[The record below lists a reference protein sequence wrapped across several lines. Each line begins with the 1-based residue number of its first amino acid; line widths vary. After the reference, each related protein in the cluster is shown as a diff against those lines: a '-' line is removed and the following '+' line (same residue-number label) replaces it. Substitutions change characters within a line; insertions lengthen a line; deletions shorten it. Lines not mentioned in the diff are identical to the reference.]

1 MISIISQ
8 KEGQWAM
15 FKRLKDYFKND
26 NLEYEFLPHA
36 LEIEETPP
44 SPVKRILIW
53 AIFGMVFL
61 AFIWSYFG
69 KVDEVAVARG
79 KVIPDGRVKVVQPME
94 TGVIRAIHVQEGQ
107 QVKKGQILIELD
119 PTIKQADVE
128 STAKALSIHVT
139 DKERLMEELNG
150 ERLKVK
156 GKRQDFNH
164 SPFALNLSPI
174 NELQTKLKEAR
185 ESEYKAREDALRLII
200 SQRENALFAA
210 EAILIKLEKTHA
222 ILKEQE
228 IAYRNLYK
236 HEYISKM
243 DLLNKQMEFHSAEQ
257 ELEAQKRIV
266 KQAKDS
272 LEEAKRNL
280 DVLKKEREKGIL
292 SDIVDREKSISA
304 IEGEVVKAKKRY
316 DLERLCSPV
325 AGTVHGLA
333 SYTVGGVVTPAQ
345 PIVTVVP
352 EGTSLIVEAMALNKD
367 IGFLK
372 IGQEAEVKF
381 DTFPFQKYG
390 TIKGKVVFI
399 SPDAFEDEKLG
410 SVYKMKVELE
420 KPSINVDGN
429 GIPVSPGMAVT
440 VEVKTNKRRII
451 EFFLSPIVK
460 YAKESLTLR

>member
-1 MISIISQ
+1 ML
-8 KEGQWAM
+8 
-15 FKRLKDYFKND
+15 KRLKDYFKGD
-26 NLEYEFLPHA
+26 NLQYEFLPPA

-44 SPVKRILIW
+44 SPARRLLIW
-53 AIFGMVFL
+53 AIFIMIIIAFL
-61 AFIWSYFG
+61 WSYFG

-79 KVIPDGRVKVVQPME
+79 KVIPDGRVKVIQPME
-94 TGVIRAIHVQEGQ
+94 TGVIKAIHVEEGQ
-107 QVKKGQILIELD
+107 RVKEGQMLIELD
-119 PTIKQADVE
+119 PTIKQADVA

-150 ERLKVK
+150 EKTGNRQEAIGNGRKAK
-156 GKRQDFNH
+156 GIF
-164 SPFALNLSPI
+164 
-174 NELQTKLKEAR
+174 ELQNKLKEAR

-210 EAILIKLEKTHA
+210 EAILTKLEKTYA

-228 IAYRNLYK
+228 DAYRNLYK

-257 ELEAQKRIV
+257 ELEAQKRIAR
-266 KQAKDS
+266 QAKDS
-272 LEEAKRNL
+272 LEEARKNL
-280 DVLKKEREKGIL
+280 DALKKEREKGIL
-292 SDIVDREKSISA
+292 SDIVDREKSITA
-304 IEGEVVKAKKRY
+304 IEGEVIKAKKRY
-316 DLERLCSPV
+316 ELEKLCSPV

-352 EGTSLIVEAMALNKD
+352 DGTPLIIEAMALNKD

-372 IGQEAEVKF
+372 VGQEAEVKL

-399 SPDAFEDEKLG
+399 SPDAFEDENLG
-410 SVYKMKVELE
+410 PVYKVKIKMEGLSLV
-420 KPSINVDGN
+420 VDGRN
-429 GIPVSPGMAVT
+429 GAVSPGMAVT
-440 VEVKTNKRRII
+440 VEVKTGKRRVI

>member
-1 MISIISQ
+1 ML
-8 KEGQWAM
+8 
-15 FKRLKDYFKND
+15 KRLKDYFKGD
-26 NLEYEFLPHA
+26 NLEYEFLSPA

-44 SPVKRILIW
+44 SPARRVLIW
-53 AIFGMVFL
+53 AIFAMLILTFL
-61 AFIWSYFG
+61 WSYFG

-79 KVIPDGRVKVVQPME
+79 KVIPDGRVKVIQPME
-94 TGVIRAIHVQEGQ
+94 TGVIKAIHVEEGQ
-107 QVKKGQILIELD
+107 RVKEGQMLIELD
-119 PTIKQADVE
+119 PTIKQADVA

-150 ERLKVK
+150 EKTGNRQEAIGNGRKAK
-156 GKRQDFNH
+156 GIF
-164 SPFALNLSPI
+164 
-174 NELQTKLKEAR
+174 ELQNKLKEAR

-210 EAILIKLEKTHA
+210 EAILTKLEKTYA

-228 IAYRNLYK
+228 DAYRNLYK

-257 ELEAQKRIV
+257 ELEAQKRIAR
-266 KQAKDS
+266 QAKDS
-272 LEEAKRNL
+272 LEEARKNL
-280 DVLKKEREKGIL
+280 DALKKEREKGIL
-292 SDIVDREKSISA
+292 SDIVDREKSITA
-304 IEGEVVKAKKRY
+304 IEGEVIKAKKRY
-316 DLERLCSPV
+316 ELEKLCSPV

-352 EGTSLIVEAMALNKD
+352 DGTPLIIEAMALNKD

-372 IGQEAEVKF
+372 VGQEAEVKL

-410 SVYKMKVELE
+410 PVYKMKVELE

-429 GIPVSPGMAVT
+429 GILVSPGMAVT
-440 VEVKTNKRRII
+440 VEVKTNKRRVI

>member
-1 MISIISQ
+1 ML
-8 KEGQWAM
+8 
-15 FKRLKDYFKND
+15 KRLKDYFKGD
-26 NLEYEFLPHA
+26 NLEYEFLPPA

-44 SPVKRILIW
+44 SPARRVLIW
-53 AIFGMVFL
+53 AIFAMLILTFL
-61 AFIWSYFG
+61 WSYFG

-79 KVIPDGRVKVVQPME
+79 KVIPDGRVKVIQPME
-94 TGVIRAIHVQEGQ
+94 TGVIKAIHVEEGQ
-107 QVKKGQILIELD
+107 RVKEGQMLIELD
-119 PTIKQADVE
+119 PTIKQADVA

-150 ERLKVK
+150 EKTGNRQEAIGNGRKAK
-156 GKRQDFNH
+156 GIF
-164 SPFALNLSPI
+164 
-174 NELQTKLKEAR
+174 ELQNKLKEAR

-210 EAILIKLEKTHA
+210 EAILTKLEKTYA

-228 IAYRNLYK
+228 DAYRNLYK

-257 ELEAQKRIV
+257 EMEAQKRIV
-266 KQAKDS
+266 RQAKDS
-272 LEEAKRNL
+272 LEEARKNL
-280 DVLKKEREKGIL
+280 DALKKEREKGIL
-292 SDIVDREKSISA
+292 SDIVDREKSITA
-304 IEGEVVKAKKRY
+304 IEGEVIKAKKRY
-316 DLERLCSPV
+316 ELERLCSPV

-352 EGTSLIVEAMALNKD
+352 EGTPLIIEVMALNKD

-372 IGQEAEVKF
+372 VGQEAEVKL

-390 TIKGKVVFI
+390 TIKGKVAFI

-420 KPSINVDGN
+420 KASINVDGN

>member
-1 MISIISQ
+1 ML
-8 KEGQWAM
+8 
-15 FKRLKDYFKND
+15 KRLKDYFKGD
-26 NLEYEFLPHA
+26 NLQYEFLPPA

-44 SPVKRILIW
+44 SPARRLLIW
-53 AIFGMVFL
+53 AIFIMIIIAFL
-61 AFIWSYFG
+61 WSYFG

-79 KVIPDGRVKVVQPME
+79 KVIPDGRVKVIQPME
-94 TGVIRAIHVQEGQ
+94 TGVIKAIHVEEGQ
-107 QVKKGQILIELD
+107 RVKEGQMLIELD
-119 PTIKQADVE
+119 PTIKQADVA
-128 STAKALSIHVT
+128 STAKALSIHMT
-139 DKERLMEELNG
+139 DKERLIEELNG
-150 ERLKVK
+150 EKTGEGQYEGSRLKANGKWQEAK
-156 GKRQDFNH
+156 G
-164 SPFALNLSPI
+164 I
-174 NELQTKLKEAR
+174 LQLQKQLKEAR

-222 ILKEQE
+222 ILNEQE

-257 ELEAQKRIV
+257 EMEAQKRIV
-266 KQAKDS
+266 RQAKDS
-272 LEEAKRNL
+272 LEEARKNL
-280 DVLKKEREKGIL
+280 DALKKEREKGIL
-292 SDIVDREKSISA
+292 SDIVDREKSITA
-304 IEGEVVKAKKRY
+304 IEGEVIKAKKRY
-316 DLERLCSPV
+316 EFEKLCSPV

-345 PIVTVVP
+345 PIVAVVP
-352 EGTSLIVEAMALNKD
+352 DGTPLIIEAMALNKD

-372 IGQEAEVKF
+372 VGQEAEVKL

>member
-1 MISIISQ
+1 ML
-8 KEGQWAM
+8 
-15 FKRLKDYFKND
+15 KRLKDYFKGD
-26 NLEYEFLPHA
+26 NLEYEFLPPA

-44 SPVKRILIW
+44 SPARRVLIW
-53 AIFGMVFL
+53 AIFAMLILTFL
-61 AFIWSYFG
+61 WSYFG

-79 KVIPDGRVKVVQPME
+79 KVIPDGRVKVIQPME
-94 TGVIRAIHVQEGQ
+94 TGVIKAIHVEEGQ
-107 QVKKGQILIELD
+107 RVKEGQMLIELD
-119 PTIKQADVE
+119 PTIKQADVA

-150 ERLKVK
+150 EKTGNRQEAIGNGRKAK
-156 GKRQDFNH
+156 GIF
-164 SPFALNLSPI
+164 
-174 NELQTKLKEAR
+174 ELQNKLKEAR

-210 EAILIKLEKTHA
+210 EAILTKLEKTYA

-228 IAYRNLYK
+228 DAYRNLYK

-257 ELEAQKRIV
+257 ELEAQKRIAR
-266 KQAKDS
+266 QAKDS
-272 LEEAKRNL
+272 LEEARKNL
-280 DVLKKEREKGIL
+280 DALKKEREKGIL
-292 SDIVDREKSISA
+292 SDIVDREKSITA
-304 IEGEVVKAKKRY
+304 IEGEVIKAKKRY
-316 DLERLCSPV
+316 ELEKLCSPV

-352 EGTSLIVEAMALNKD
+352 DGTPLIIEAMALNKD

-372 IGQEAEVKF
+372 VGQEAEVKL

-399 SPDAFEDEKLG
+399 SPDAFEDENLG
-410 SVYKMKVELE
+410 PVYKVKIKMEGLSLV
-420 KPSINVDGN
+420 VDGRN
-429 GIPVSPGMAVT
+429 GAVSPGMAVT
-440 VEVKTNKRRII
+440 VEVKTGKRRVI

>member
-1 MISIISQ
+1 ML
-8 KEGQWAM
+8 
-15 FKRLKDYFKND
+15 KRLKDYFKGD
-26 NLEYEFLPHA
+26 NLEYEFLPPA

-44 SPVKRILIW
+44 SPARRVLIW
-53 AIFGMVFL
+53 AIFAMLILTFL
-61 AFIWSYFG
+61 WSYFG

-79 KVIPDGRVKVVQPME
+79 KVIPDGRVKVIQPME
-94 TGVIRAIHVQEGQ
+94 TGVIKAIHVEEGQ
-107 QVKKGQILIELD
+107 RVKEGQMLIELD
-119 PTIKQADVE
+119 PTIKQADVA

-150 ERLKVK
+150 EKTGNRQEAIGNGRKAK
-156 GKRQDFNH
+156 GIF
-164 SPFALNLSPI
+164 
-174 NELQTKLKEAR
+174 ELQNKLKEAR

-210 EAILIKLEKTHA
+210 EAILTKLEKTYA

-228 IAYRNLYK
+228 DAYRNLYK

-257 ELEAQKRIV
+257 ELEAQKRIAR
-266 KQAKDS
+266 QAKDS
-272 LEEAKRNL
+272 LEEARKNL
-280 DVLKKEREKGIL
+280 DALKKEREKGIL
-292 SDIVDREKSISA
+292 SDIVDREKSITA
-304 IEGEVVKAKKRY
+304 IEGEVIKAKKRY
-316 DLERLCSPV
+316 ELERLCSPV

-352 EGTSLIVEAMALNKD
+352 EGTPLIIEVMALNKD

-372 IGQEAEVKF
+372 VGQEAEVKL

-390 TIKGKVVFI
+390 TIKGKVAFI

-420 KPSINVDGN
+420 KASINVDGN